1 MQRVRLVRLG
11 ALILGLGGL
20 WAVLTQQPPA
30 QPLTVEKIADDLHVI
45 MGSGGNVAVLTT
57 DEGVI
62 LIDDKF
68 ERNVPEILD
77 KVKAITTQPIR
88 YVLNTH
94 QHGDHTGG
102 NQKLMTESK
111 VEILAHRNA
120 RANMA
125 KASMPGLPR
134 ITFTHET
141 AVHLGGKEVQARYFG
156 RGHTNG
162 DVVIAFPAHRVIH
175 MGDLLNAGGPFI
187 DYSAKGSGIEW
198 TKTLD
203 AVLQTDFDTVIPGH
217 GPIMKRN
224 DMIEWNK
231 KFATMRSR
239 IQELKRQ
246 GKSKEETAKMLNL
259 GDLGWGSGLLT
270 RSLPGLYDEV
280 TP

>member
-1 MQRVRLVRLG
+1 MQSVRQVRLG
-11 ALILGLGGL
+11 ALALGLGGL
-20 WAVLTQQPPA
+20 WVSLTQQPPA
-30 QPLTVEKIADDLHVI
+30 QPLTVEKVADDLHVI

-57 DEGVI
+57 SEGVI
-62 LIDDKF
+62 LVDDKF
-68 ERNVPEILD
+68 ERNVPEILQ
-77 KVKAITTQPIR
+77 KVQALTSQPVR

-102 NQKLMTESK
+102 NRKLMTESG

-134 ITFTHET
+134 ITFAHET

-162 DVVIAFPAHRVIH
+162 DVVIAFPAHRAIH

-187 DYSAKGSGIEW
+187 DYSANGSGVEW
-198 TKTLD
+198 TKTIE
-203 AVLQTDFDTVIPGH
+203 AVLQTDFDIVIPGH
-217 GPIMKRN
+217 GPVMKRD
-224 DMIEWNK
+224 DMVEWKK
-231 KFATMRSR
+231 KFETMRSR
-239 IQELKRQ
+239 VRELKRQ
-246 GKSKEETAKMLNL
+246 GKSKEDAARMLKFD
-259 GDLGWGSGLLT
+259 DLGWGPGLLT
-270 RSLPGLYDEV
+270 RSLPGLYDEL